1 MSIIRA
7 KQQKNFTIVDNGIF
21 KTGGLAFDS
30 RGLLCTLLSK
40 PDDWNVIVKALE
52 KETEG
57 TRKHT
62 KERGLHEMLK
72 ELIEAGYVI
81 RKKRKSGEMD
91 YYVYD
96 TPQTAETANCSK
108 SSLLKEQ
115 TAETANC
122 SKSSL
127 LKEQTAETANCSK
140 SGVLQRTDNY
150 HQELKK
156 DNQELSC
163 DDPESGDETADC
175 DFASED
181 APDLDFADG
190 ISDGL
195 VGNLP
200 AETVKAETVQTVLP
214 ADAPKSENQTAANRA
229 VWEAYRDAYR
239 GRYGVEPLR
248 NAKVNGQIAQFVR
261 MVGARE
267 AVHLAAF
274 YVAHNGGFFVQRRHD
289 FGLLLQSAQQI
300 RTDWLRGEQMTAA
313 RARQTENTQSNLETA
328 KRVLAARAA
337 RRQQGESA

>member
-1 MSIIRA
+1 MSIIRT
-7 KQQKNFTIVDNGIF
+7 KQQKNFTIVDNGIL

-122 SKSSL
+122 SKS
-127 LKEQTAETANCSK
+127 
-140 SGVLQRTDNY
+140 GVLQRTDNY

-181 APDLDFADG
+181 APRSDF
-190 ISDGL
+190 
-195 VGNLP
+195 VGNGFANPSAGRAVQTQAEILP
-200 AETVKAETVQTVLP
+200 AEPVRP
-214 ADAPKSENQTAANRA
+214 ARPSENPAEPEDASATNRA
-229 VWEAYRDAYR
+229 VWAAYRQAYLD
-239 GRYGVEPLR
+239 RYGVEPLR

-261 MVGARE
+261 TVGAE
-267 AVHLAAF
+267 DAPKLAAF
-274 YVAHNGGFFVQRRHD
+274 YPWHNGGFFVQRRHD

-337 RRQQGESA
+337 LRQQGESA

>member
-1 MSIIRA
+1 MSIIRT
-7 KQQKNFTIVDNGIF
+7 KQQANFTIVDNGIF
-21 KTGGLAFDS
+21 KPGGLAFDS

-122 SKSSL
+122 SKS
-127 LKEQTAETANCSK
+127 
-140 SGVLQRTDNY
+140 GVLQRTDNY

-175 DFASED
+175 DFASEA
-181 APDLDFADG
+181 APDSDFADDV
-190 ISDGL
+190 SDGL

-200 AETVKAETVQTVLP
+200 AETVKAETVPTVLP

-239 GRYGVEPLR
+239 SRYGVEPLR

-261 MVGARE
+261 TVGAQD
-267 AVHLAAF
+267 APKLAAF
-274 YVAHNGGFFVQRRHD
+274 YPWHNGGFFVQRRHD

-300 RTDWLRGEQMTAA
+300 RTDWLRGEQMTATA
-313 RARQTENTQSNLETA
+313 ARQAEKTQANLESHKGA
-328 KRVLAARAA
+328 LEILKAR
-337 RRQQGESA
+337 GVI

>member
-1 MSIIRA
+1 MSIIRT
-7 KQQKNFTIVDNGIF
+7 KQQANFTIVDNGIF
-21 KTGGLAFDS
+21 KPGGLAFDS

-122 SKSSL
+122 SKS
-127 LKEQTAETANCSK
+127 
-140 SGVLQRTDNY
+140 GVLQRTDNY

-175 DFASED
+175 DFASEA
-181 APDLDFADG
+181 APDSDFADDV
-190 ISDGL
+190 SDGL

-239 GRYGVEPLR
+239 SRYGVEPLR

-261 MVGARE
+261 TVGAQD
-267 AVHLAAF
+267 APKLAAF
-274 YVAHNGGFFVQRRHD
+274 YPWHNGGFFVQRRHD

-300 RTDWLRGEQMTAA
+300 RTDWLRGEQMTATA
-313 RARQTENTQSNLETA
+313 ARQAEKTQANLESHKGA
-328 KRVLAARAA
+328 LEILKAR
-337 RRQQGESA
+337 GVI

>member
-122 SKSSL
+122 SKS
-127 LKEQTAETANCSK
+127 
-140 SGVLQRTDNY
+140 GVLQRTDNY

-163 DDPESGDETADC
+163 DDLESGVEDGDC
-175 DFASED
+175 GFASEP
-181 APDLDFADG
+181 APRSDF
-190 ISDGL
+190 
-195 VGNLP
+195 VGNGFANPSAGRAVQTQAEILP
-200 AETVKAETVQTVLP
+200 AEPVRP
-214 ADAPKSENQTAANRA
+214 ARPSENPVEPEDASATNRA
-229 VWEAYRDAYR
+229 VWAAYRQAYLD
-239 GRYGVEPLR
+239 RYGVEPLR

-261 MVGARE
+261 TVGAE
-267 AVHLAAF
+267 DAPKLAAF
-274 YVAHNGGFFVQRRHD
+274 YPWHNGGFFVQRRHD

-313 RARQTENTQSNLETA
+313 RARQAENTQSNLETVN
-328 KRVLAARAA
+328 RVLAARAA

>member
-122 SKSSL
+122 SKS
-127 LKEQTAETANCSK
+127 
-140 SGVLQRTDNY
+140 GVLQRTDNY

-163 DDPESGDETADC
+163 GDLESGVEDGDC
-175 DFASED
+175 GFASEP
-181 APDLDFADG
+181 APRSDF
-190 ISDGL
+190 
-195 VGNLP
+195 VGNGFANP
-200 AETVKAETVQTVLP
+200 SAGRAVQTQAEILP
-214 ADAPKSENQTAANRA
+214 VEPVRPARPSENPVEPEDASATNRA
-229 VWEAYRDAYR
+229 VWAAYRQAYLD
-239 GRYGVEPLR
+239 RYGVEPLR

-313 RARQTENTQSNLETA
+313 RARQAENTQSNLETVN
-328 KRVLAARAA
+328 RVLAARAA